1 MTLLSVAERAR
12 VWRLLAHTA
21 WQSILR
27 WVHGGPLFRWRPFAG
42 APARLLIAPQDLRTA
57 DGTNAADIYA
67 GRFVFAGQQI
77 EANGRS
83 PFEVEPPSRR
93 RCVARGRRT
102 SIVALP
108 QQAHHRK
115 VRP

>member
-1 MTLLSVAERAR
+1 MRTCVAKGNECNARRAGGKPIEMTLLSVAERAR

-83 PFEVEPPSRR
+83 PFEVEPPP
-93 RCVARGRRT
+93 G
-102 SIVALP
+102 I
-108 QQAHHRK
+108 QA
-115 VRP
+115 